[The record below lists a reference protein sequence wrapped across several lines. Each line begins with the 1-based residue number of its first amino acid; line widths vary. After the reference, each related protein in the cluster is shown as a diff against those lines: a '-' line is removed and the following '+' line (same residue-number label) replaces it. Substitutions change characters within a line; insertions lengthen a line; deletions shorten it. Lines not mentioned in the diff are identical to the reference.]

1 METQFSRN
9 TYNKVSNQQASSANQ
24 LPQTLFTIEQFAAA
38 EPAFSPLALRSLIF
52 KAEPR
57 YSANGIVPG
66 NGLKECGAL
75 VRIGRKVM
83 IHRDRFLEWVQK

>member
-1 METQFSRN
+1 MGTQISRN
-9 TYNKVSNQQASSANQ
+9 TNNKVSNHQTSPTNQ
-24 LPQTLFTIEQFAAA
+24 PTQTLFTIEQFAAA
-38 EPAFSPLALRSLIF
+38 ESAFTPLALRSLIF

-57 YSANGIVPG
+57 YSANGIIPG
-66 NGLKECGAL
+66 NGLKECGAV